1 MNEKPITW
9 RLPDPNRTLPDL
21 SALRDMDDTAI
32 ARAVAEDPD
41 AAPLVD
47 AAWFDAARRVEPR
60 NKVAVSLRVDADVL
74 EFFKAKGGGYLTRMI
89 RGAAGLYGAL
99 AGERPMKKY

>member
-1 MNEKPITW
+1 MNEKPITR

-21 SALRDMDDTAI
+21 SALRDMDDASI

-41 AAPLVD
+41 AAPLAD
-47 AAWFDAARRVEPR
+47 AKWFDAARRVEPR

-74 EFFKAKGGGYLTRMI
+74 EFFKSKGGGYLTRMNGVL
-89 RGAAGLYGAL
+89 RAYMEH
-99 AGERPMKKY
+99 ERERL